1 MLFRQLSHKIG
12 IKDGGREVDGKMA
25 KDKAPEG
32 GIDEMVS
39 SASVNEKKKNSSS
52 PKSGVNG
59 EEQMYLR
66 KICEVESMHLGE

>member
-32 GIDEMVS
+32 GIAEVVS
-39 SASVNEKKKNSSS
+39 SASVNEKKKI
-52 PKSGVNG
+52 VRA
-59 EEQMYLR
+59 LR
-66 KICEVESMHLGE
+66 AALMEKNRCI

>member
-32 GIDEMVS
+32 GIAEMVS
-39 SASVNEKKKNSSS
+39 SASVNEKKK
-52 PKSGVNG
+52 KVRA
-59 EEQMYLR
+59 LR
-66 KICEVESMHLGE
+66 AALMEKNRCI

>member
-32 GIDEMVS
+32 GIAEMVS
-39 SASVNEKKKNSSS
+39 SASVNEKKKKKKFE
-52 PKSGVNG
+52 P
-59 EEQMYLR
+59 
-66 KICEVESMHLGE
+66 